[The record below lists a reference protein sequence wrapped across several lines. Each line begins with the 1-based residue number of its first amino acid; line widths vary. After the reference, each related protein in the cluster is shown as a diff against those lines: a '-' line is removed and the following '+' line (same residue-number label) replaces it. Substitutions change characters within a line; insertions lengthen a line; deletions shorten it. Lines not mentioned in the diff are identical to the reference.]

1 MRLSAI
7 PDVTLP
13 SRILKQLWPQ
23 HHRLAPS
30 NVMAFAQGQIR
41 EAAICRAGSGLRD
54 PEAGRSGGIWRLLHP
69 RSGSQLGP
77 SAHAASA

>member
-13 SRILKQLWPQ
+13 SRILKQLWPR

-30 NVMAFAQGQIR
+30 NVMSFAQGQIR
-41 EAAICRAGSGLRD
+41 EAAICRAGS
-54 PEAGRSGGIWRLLHP
+54 RLL
-69 RSGSQLGP
+69 S
-77 SAHAASA
+77 